1 MQIPSVDTILRDAL
15 IEDIGYGDITTSS
28 IVPPEHKSKAILI
41 AKEDFILAG
50 IPFAERVFKLVDPA
64 LWYSARVD
72 RGIRFKAD
80 KKDGDR
86 VKKGTVIATVS
97 GNTRSLLMA
106 ERVALNLVQ
115 RLSGIATLTHR
126 FVDCVK
132 GFPVKIIDTRK
143 TTPNLRFFERYAVRI
158 GGGYNHRFGLFD
170 GVLIKDN
177 HIVVAGG
184 IEKAVKLAKMKAP
197 HMMKIEVEVRNSM
210 ELKQAL
216 SAGADIV
223 MLDNMTLK
231 EIKNAV
237 RIIRQKRLQTTIEV
251 SGNINMENVRE
262 IAKAGVDLIS
272 IGALT
277 HSAPAVDISMEI
289 F

>member
-86 VKKGTVIATVS
+86 VKKGTIIATVS

-106 ERVALNLVQ
+106 ERVALNLLQ

-251 SGNINMENVRE
+251 SGNINIENVRE

>member
-1 MQIPSVDTILRDAL
+1 MQIPSVDTILRNAL
-15 IEDIGYGDITTSS
+15 IEDIGHGDITISS

-106 ERVALNLVQ
+106 ERVALNLLQ

-132 GFPVKIIDTRK
+132 GFSVKIVDTRK

-170 GVLIKDN
+170 GILIKDN
-177 HIVVAGG
+177 HIVAAGG

>member
-15 IEDIGYGDITTSS
+15 IEDIGHGDITTSS
-28 IVPPEHKSKAILI
+28 IVPPKHKSKAILI

-50 IPFAERVFKLVDPA
+50 IPFAERVFKL
-64 LWYSARVD
+64 VD

-126 FVDCVK
+126 FVDCVN
-132 GFPVKIIDTRK
+132 GFSVRIVDTRK

-177 HIVVAGG
+177 HIVAAGG
-184 IEKAVKLAKMKAP
+184 IERAVRLARMNAP
-197 HMMKIEVEVRNSM
+197 HMMKIEVEVRNST
-210 ELKQAL
+210 ELEEAL

-237 RIIRQKRLQTTIEV
+237 RGIRQKRLQTTIEV